1 MDKAIVFDQ
10 QRLLVG
16 WRLCDWSPVWYEPLG
31 SEDGD
36 GPVYDGNG
44 AAEIGL
50 YKLSTGDPGYREPMT
65 GEVAWFAPF
74 DWKTF
79 QALEKKEK
87 LALQKQFMADAYKYL
102 SAENRREEKTMEKD
116 FHRLHDTRWY
126 RFFEAA
132 KLYKKR
138 NRQARSSAGIAGA
151 GAGAAEQEQE
161 EDLSED
167 SGFESNIGQYSRS
180 PADAEMPP
188 PPPPTARRNAA
199 AQNPRT
205 GSSGNIS
212 SKRKRETESKRP
224 KIPKANPRA
233 QRHQQDRAAQY
244 SDTAD
249 SVPRNSVP
257 RNTRHNSVSL
267 MSGGLGRRS
276 QTVSPLFMGDPSSGL
291 QNRRSN
297 NSASNPTEGTEYEDD
312 YVFSRHPSE
321 NSGNGS
327 VSQNHYSTRFSSP
340 VEAGQERNASHPPH
354 QDYRSFSK
362 WGDGEGPTASNIGL
376 RAMSHPRSEPTTTGY
391 VPATHFANER
401 AATEVD
407 PEDYNMGF
415 SDDDAFERAVSES
428 AALES
433 RTNPAIGH
441 GHGMSDSNGHISE
454 DVRRSIEDE
463 DEEDKL

>member
-16 WRLCDWSPVWYEPLG
+16 WRLCDWSPVWYEPVG

-79 QALEKKEK
+79 QTSKEKEK

-102 SAENRREEKTMEKD
+102 STDSRCEEKAMEKA

-126 RFFEAA
+126 RFFESA

-138 NRQARSSAGIAGA
+138 NRQARSSAGTAGAGA

-161 EDLSED
+161 EAVSED
-167 SGFESNIGQYSRS
+167 SGFESNIGQHPRSRV
-180 PADAEMPP
+180 DAEMPP
-188 PPPPTARRNAA
+188 APPSSTARTNVAA
-199 AQNPRT
+199 RNPRT
-205 GSSGNIS
+205 GSSSNIS
-212 SKRKRETESKRP
+212 GKRKRETQSKRSEAR
-224 KIPKANPRA
+224 KAKSRA
-233 QRHQQDRAAQY
+233 QPHQEDQAAQ
-244 SDTAD
+244 SFGAED
-249 SVPRNSVP
+249 SVRDH
-257 RNTRHNSVSL
+257 TRHESVSL
-267 MSGGLGRRS
+267 VSGGLGRRS
-276 QTVSPLFMGDPSSGL
+276 RTVSPLFMGDPSSGL
-291 QNRRSN
+291 QDRRSN

-312 YVFSRHPSE
+312 YIFSRRPSE
-321 NSGNGS
+321 NSRDGS
-327 VSQNHYSTRFSSP
+327 VSKNPYSTRFSSP
-340 VEAGQERNASHPPH
+340 EEAGQERDASHPRN
-354 QDYRSFSK
+354 QDYRPSSA
-362 WGDGEGPTASNIGL
+362 WGDVDGATASNISL
-376 RAMSHPRSEPTTTGY
+376 RATSHPRSEPATTGH
-391 VPATHFANER
+391 VPANHFANKR

-407 PEDYNMGF
+407 PADYDMGL

-433 RTNPAIGH
+433 RTNPATGH
-441 GHGMSDSNGHISE
+441 GNGMSDSDGHIPE
-454 DVRRSIEDE
+454 EVRNSIEDE
-463 DEEDKL
+463 DEED